1 VGPPRLCR
9 SPVRPQRAR
18 SFAQAF
24 GYLQR
29 KKVRLGIAHEF
40 DDTDFQ
46 IEAIDLLQ
54 NGVLYLEAFACHSTQ
69 RSIQFTEK
77 VTP

>member
-1 VGPPRLCR
+1 
-9 SPVRPQRAR
+9 VRPHRAR
-18 SFAQAF
+18 SFAHAL
-24 GYLQR
+24 GDLQR

-54 NGVLYLEAFACHSTQ
+54 NGVLYPEAFACHSTQ
-69 RSIQFTEK
+69 RSIQFTEE
-77 VTP
+77 VAP